1 MWGGLEVEVPR
12 EISPPRGHGCSRSLL
27 FDSRL
32 QDTQLH
38 GSVSKDIGGYGRP
51 TINPAAVDSLGVDNP
66 LVWGTCACSWTWHV
80 YLRHIRFWQGSAFQL
95 VKDWY
100 LTLEESK
107 SSLGLGLSFCQIEPK
122 SQPQTQC
129 QKPISGGTRAAKILG
144 AASLHGGSYDFDKT
158 KQASGVQRSGD
169 EFSRPSPGASGSRPG
184 LISSGY
190 SWRYS
195 DDRI

>member
-1 MWGGLEVEVPR
+1 
-12 EISPPRGHGCSRSLL
+12 
-27 FDSRL
+27 
-32 QDTQLH
+32 
-38 GSVSKDIGGYGRP
+38 GYGRP
-51 TINPAAVDSLGVDNP
+51 TINPAAVDSLGVDSP
-66 LVWGTCACSWTWHV
+66 LVWGTCACSWTWQV

-95 VKDWY
+95 MKDWY

-107 SSLGLGLSFCQIEPK
+107 SSL
-122 SQPQTQC
+122 
-129 QKPISGGTRAAKILG
+129 AAKILG
-144 AASLHGGSYDFDKT
+144 AASLHSGSYDFDKT

-184 LISSGY
+184 LISSGN